1 MSFRPEYVTE
11 MVAFVNPRELGGAAC
26 GAAD

>member
-1 MSFRPEYVTE
+1 MSFRPEYATE
-11 MVAFVNPRELGGAAC
+11 MVAFVNPGELGGAAS